1 MEWEIIL
8 CDEFEAEFLIFDEKL
23 QDELIAQLNILGKYG
38 PSLGRPQVDSIKES
52 KFSNI
57 KELRFSFDKQPHR
70 YFFAFDPFRRAI
82 ELVGGSKSKDKKF
95 YKRMIPIADKRFA
108 NHIEKQGDR

>member
-8 CDEFEAEFLIFDEKL
+8 CDEFEDEFLSFGEKL
-23 QDELIAQLNILGKYG
+23 QDELIAQLNVLSKFG

-52 KFSNI
+52 KFSNM

-70 YFFAFDPFRRAI
+70 YFFAFDPLRRAI
-82 ELVGGSKSKDKKF
+82 VLVGGSKANDKKF
-95 YKRMIPIADKRFA
+95 YKRMIPIADKRFEQ
-108 NHIEKQGDR
+108 HLKEQGDS